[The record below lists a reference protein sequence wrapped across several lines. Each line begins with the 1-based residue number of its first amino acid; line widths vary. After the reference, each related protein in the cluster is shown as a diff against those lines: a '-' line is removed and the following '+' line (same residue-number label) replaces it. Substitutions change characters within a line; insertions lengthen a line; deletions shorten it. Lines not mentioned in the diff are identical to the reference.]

1 MMQQEVQKRVKL
13 YGLVAI
19 LSAVLL
25 ISMIYVIASPIQISS
40 DVASLKTFSSSEEIR
55 NYLAANT
62 EFSSSSIYAGG
73 PLDQYII
80 NGITPTS
87 TPEPVL
93 SPTGSADISNQYIQF
108 AGVDEADN
116 VKTDGTSLYFSVQ
129 NAIYILNADPQNS
142 TVLSKIDL
150 ANISYTAGL
159 FLDQNSHRLIVI
171 GSQYDEPL
179 PDDVPTPYGGEV
191 GDSIYQHIIQN
202 VRTFVKVYDI
212 TNKSA
217 PQLTKNF
224 AISGSYF
231 NSRMV
236 GDYLYTVVSQQAKVS
251 NDTVG
256 LPTIYNET
264 QSYTISPKNIYY
276 IDQSGS
282 YFTYTSFIGLDISN
296 GTQSVSTVTMLM
308 GETSNMYVSQNNMYV
323 TFPSPDQDEQGTV
336 IYRISIKGTSLAF
349 EDKGKVPG
357 YILNQYSMDE
367 YNGYFRIAT
376 CITTGSWINQEQQNS
391 LYILNSNL
399 TIVGKI
405 ENLGINERIFTVR
418 FVEDKCYFI
427 AYKETAPFY
436 IVDLSKPADPKVAG
450 QIKIPAYTS
459 YLYTYDEN
467 YVIGIGKQNSG
478 FKLSLFNITDLN
490 KPVEMS
496 SFVFGNGSS
505 SPALYDPHAFLF
517 NPENGM
523 LTIPVF
529 INKVITSSLPSGA
542 NLPAYSWQGAY
553 LFNVTVNNG
562 VVFKGTITQIDANS
576 TSVPDYYTLLSN
588 QAITRAEYINQTV
601 YTISKSMVQLN
612 NLSGNFTVIAR
623 VNLH

>member
-1 MMQQEVQKRVKL
+1 MLQQEVQKRTKI

-25 ISMIYVIASPIQISS
+25 ISMIYVVASPIQISPN
-40 DVASLKTFSSSEEIR
+40 VASLKTFSSSDEIK
-55 NYLAANT
+55 NYIVANT
-62 EFSSSSIYAGG
+62 EFSSSSVYPGG
-73 PLDQYII
+73 PLDQQLI
-80 NGITPTS
+80 NEINATSPIPTS
-87 TPEPVL
+87 
-93 SPTGSADISNQYIQF
+93 SPSTNPIDSSTQIQF

-116 VKTDGTSLYFSVQ
+116 MKTDGTYLYFSVQ
-129 NAIYILNADPQNS
+129 NIIYILDADPQNA
-142 TVLSKIDL
+142 TVLSKIEL
-150 ANISYTAGL
+150 NNTSYAAGL
-159 FLDQNSHRLIVI
+159 FLDQASCRLIVI
-171 GSQYDEPL
+171 GSQYDDPFSE
-179 PDDVPTPYGGEV
+179 DVPTPYGGEV

-202 VRTFVKVYDI
+202 ARTFVKVYDI
-212 TNKSA
+212 TNKSV

-236 GDYLYTVVSQQAKVS
+236 GNYLYTVVSQQAKVS
-251 NDTVG
+251 NDTVD
-256 LPTIYNET
+256 LPTIYNGA
-264 QSYTISPKNIYY
+264 QSYTISPENIYY

-296 GTQSVSTVTMLM
+296 GTPNVSTVTMLM

-399 TIVGKI
+399 TTVGKI
-405 ENLGINERIFTVR
+405 ENLEINERIYTVR

-427 AYKETAPFY
+427 TYKQTEPFY
-436 IVDLSKPADPKVAG
+436 IVDLSKPADPKIAG

-459 YLYTYDEN
+459 YLYPYDEN

-490 KPVEMS
+490 KPVELS
-496 SFVFGNGSS
+496 YFVFGNGSNT
-505 SPALYDPHAFLF
+505 PALYDPHAFLF

-529 INKVITSSLPSGA
+529 INKIVAPSIPGSA
-542 NLPAYSWQGAY
+542 DLPAYSWQGAY
-553 LFNVTVNNG
+553 VFNVTVKNG

-576 TSVPDYYTLLSN
+576 TNVHDYYTLLSN
-588 QAITRAEYINQTV
+588 KAITSTAYINQTV

-612 NLSGNFTVIAR
+612 NLSGNFTVIDR
-623 VNLH
+623 VNLP